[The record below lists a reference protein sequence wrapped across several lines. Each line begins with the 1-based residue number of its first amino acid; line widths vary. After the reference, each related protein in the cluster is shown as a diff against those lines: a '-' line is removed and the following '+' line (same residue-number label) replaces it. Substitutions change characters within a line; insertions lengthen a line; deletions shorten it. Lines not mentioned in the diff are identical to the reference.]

1 MWVVNKNATIYQNT
15 MDFTIWFFP
24 LLQLFGADTTSNNCT
39 VSVTHK
45 RNKKNNHEISFW
57 CQFFIHHLLKRKP
70 FSYVIHILWPH
81 QFGNT
86 LLCALSV
93 YWLDHMRQKTEF
105 IWIQWKNLRKN
116 WNKLISLR
124 WVCASQIAQEDYI
137 SFFFFVPHLNVSA
150 SPKLIRWPRAHILI
164 TYTGWIYLRD
174 AANSEP

>member
-1 MWVVNKNATIYQNT
+1 MGCKYKRNYLSKHHGFHNLILSTFATFSRWYNKQ
-15 MDFTIWFFP
+15 
-24 LLQLFGADTTSNNCT
+24 LLQLPGPINSI
-39 VSVTHK
+39 
-45 RNKKNNHEISFW
+45 NKTNHEISFW

-164 TYTGWIYLRD
+164 AYTGWIYLRD
-174 AANSEP
+174 AANSDP

>member
-1 MWVVNKNATIYQNT
+1 M
-15 MDFTIWFFP
+15 
-24 LLQLFGADTTSNNCT
+24 QLFIKTPWISQFDSFHFCNFFTLIQQATTAQLAGPINSINKTN
-39 VSVTHK
+39 HK
-45 RNKKNNHEISFW
+45 ISFW
-57 CQFFIHHLLKRKP
+57 WQFFKHHLLKRKP

-150 SPKLIRWPRAHILI
+150 SPKLIRWPRARILI
-164 TYTGWIYLRD
+164 AYTGWIYLRD
-174 AANSEP
+174 AANSDP